1 MSTSRIAIALL
12 AAAALPWAGQTQ
24 DAAAALEAA
33 AKAMGTATLQSLR
46 YTGTGSNDSLGQ
58 AYTTGGAW
66 PRFTVTKYTAL
77 VNYTVPAMRQ
87 EIVRIDDQD
96 PPRGG
101 GAGPFTPATG
111 QGGIR
116 PIPGDIIQN
125 QNTDGR
131 TEIGALNIWLTP
143 HGFIKGA
150 IASGNAKLAAKRGR
164 KTVIAF
170 TAFGKYTVTG
180 TLNERNLVERVA
192 TVIDGGFTGDTTLAA
207 EYADY
212 QSVAGVQL
220 PRHIVQSQ
228 GGFPVL
234 DIVVAEAEPNSAA
247 ALEFRGAQNPPPP
260 ATPAEIRTEKIGD
273 GVWFLNLG
281 APQALLVEFK
291 DYLVVIE
298 APTGEERSLA
308 TIAAA
313 TRLVPGKPIKYLV
326 NTHHHSDHA
335 GGLRTYVAEGIPIIT
350 HVSHKNWYE
359 RQIFK
364 NPHALNPDR
373 LARAPRAP
381 MLETMGDKRVLSDGS
396 MTLELHLMRGN
407 RHSEGLLMA
416 YLPTLKMLVQAD
428 AFAPRPGAAPLPTPS
443 PYTANLV
450 DNVERLKLDV
460 QRVAHVH
467 GGISPWNDVLA
478 AAGRVPTKP

>member
-1 MSTSRIAIALL
+1 MSTRRIAIALL
-12 AAAALPWAGQTQ
+12 AAAALPWSAWAQ
-24 DAAAALEAA
+24 DAAAALDAA
-33 AKAMGTATLQSLR
+33 AKAMGTSTLQSVR
-46 YTGTGSNDSLGQ
+46 YTGVGSNNSVGQ
-58 AYTTGGAW
+58 AYMTGGAW
-66 PRFTVTKYTAL
+66 PRFTVKKYTAL
-77 VNYTVPAMRQ
+77 VNYTALAMRQ
-87 EIVRIDDQD
+87 EIVRVDDQS

-125 QNTDGR
+125 QNADGR
-131 TEIGALNIWLTP
+131 TETGALNIWLTP

-150 IASGNAKLAAKRGR
+150 IASGNAKVAARRGR
-164 KTVIAF
+164 KIVSF

-192 TVIDGGFTGDTTLAA
+192 TVIDGGFTGDTPLEA
-207 EYADY
+207 EYSDY
-212 QSVAGVQL
+212 QSFGGVQL

-228 GGFPVL
+228 GGHPIL
-234 DIVVAEAEPNSAA
+234 DIMVADAEPNSAA
-247 ALEFRGAQNPPPP
+247 ALEIRGAQNAPP
-260 ATPAEIRTEKIGD
+260 AAPPSAEVRTEKIGD

-291 DYLVVIE
+291 DYLVIIE
-298 APTGEERSLA
+298 SPTGEERSLA

-313 TRLVPGKPIKYLV
+313 KQVAPGKSIKYLV

-350 HVSHKNWYE
+350 HSSHKLWYE
-359 RQIFK
+359 REIFK
-364 NPHALNPDR
+364 NAHALNPDR

-381 MLETMGDKRVLSDGS
+381 MLETMGDKRVLSDGA

-407 RHSEGLLMA
+407 DHSEGLLMA
-416 YLPTLKMLVQAD
+416 YVPTEKLLIQAD
-428 AFAPRPGAAPLPTPS
+428 AFAPRPGAAPLPKPS
-443 PYTANLV
+443 PYTINLV

-467 GGISPWNDVLA
+467 GGVSPWDDVLV
-478 AAGRVPTKP
+478 AAGRPAAKR